1 MFGASTCLTLP
12 EGISV
17 AALCAVDGVVLVG
30 SSEGIVHVV
39 TQGGALVSRFSTLHL
54 GVVALHYNPHANR

>member
-1 MFGASTCLTLP
+1 MFATATCLNLP
-12 EGISV
+12 EGLAV
-17 AALCAVDGVVLVG
+17 AAVCAVDNVVLVG

-54 GVVALHYNPHANR
+54 GVVSLHYNAHSNR